1 MNIDIF
7 CRNVYIYRAYKEKI
21 DKITKTRGDEVQ
33 MEISTIIGL
42 VVAIGFIFYGMSR
55 DFVMF
60 VDMSSLAIV
69 LGGTIGTIFIRYPI
83 KIIAGLFPII
93 MKTFFARLENPDE
106 MIRKIISLSV
116 EAKKN
121 GILGLEKVKI
131 ENPFLRKGVQL
142 AIDGVEPQ
150 LIEAVL
156 NIDIVSTTKR
166 HETGSGILESAGDA
180 APPFGMIGTLIGLV
194 LMLGDM
200 DDPKGIGPA
209 MSVALLTTFY
219 GAFLAY
225 VIFLP
230 MSDKLRY
237 FHQEEMLLKRLIVNG
252 IISIAN
258 GDHPA
263 VVQEKLVSFLNPE
276 SRKLM
281 ESSMKARA

>member
-1 MNIDIF
+1 
-7 CRNVYIYRAYKEKI
+7 
-21 DKITKTRGDEVQ
+21 

-60 VDMSSLAIV
+60 LDMSSLAIV

-83 KIIAGLFPII
+83 KMIAGLFPVI
-93 MKTFFARLENPDE
+93 MKTFFAKIDSPDE

-121 GILGLEKVKI
+121 GILGLEKITI
-131 ENPFLRKGVQL
+131 ENPFLKKGVQL
-142 AIDGVEPQ
+142 AIDGVEPE

-156 NIDIVSTTKR
+156 NIDISSTSKR
-166 HETGSGILESAGDA
+166 HETGRGMLESAGDA
-180 APPFGMIGTLIGLV
+180 APAFGMIGTLIGLV

-209 MSVALLTTFY
+209 MAVALLTTFY
-219 GAFLAY
+219 GAFLAH

-230 MSDKLRY
+230 LADKLK
-237 FHQEEMLLKRLIVNG
+237 FFHHQEMLTRRLIVNG

-263 VVQEKLVSFLNPE
+263 VVQEKLSSFLNPQA
-276 SRKLM
+276 RKLM
-281 ESSMKARA
+281 ESSIKRRA

>member
-1 MNIDIF
+1 
-7 CRNVYIYRAYKEKI
+7 
-21 DKITKTRGDEVQ
+21 

-60 VDMSSLAIV
+60 LDMSSLAIV

-83 KIIAGLFPII
+83 KMIAGLFPVIT
-93 MKTFFARLENPDE
+93 KTFFVKIDNPDE

-121 GILGLEKVKI
+121 GILGLEKITI
-131 ENPFLRKGVQL
+131 ENPFLKKGVQL
-142 AIDGVEPQ
+142 AIDGVEPE

-156 NIDIVSTTKR
+156 NIDISSTSKR
-166 HETGSGILESAGDA
+166 HETGSGMLESAGDA
-180 APPFGMIGTLIGLV
+180 APAFGMIGTLIGLV

-209 MSVALLTTFY
+209 MAVALLTTFY
-219 GAFLAY
+219 GAFLAH

-230 MSDKLRY
+230 LADKLKY
-237 FHQEEMLLKRLIVNG
+237 FHQQEMLIKRLIVNG

-263 VVQEKLVSFLNPE
+263 VVQEKLGSFLNPQA
-276 SRKLM
+276 RKLM
-281 ESSMKARA
+281 ESSIKRRV